1 MVARPPAQS
10 GKTAGAGNYH
20 TRYRA
25 RPRDALEA
33 AGADDLSRVVALQ
46 AGVLGLA
53 TGVGNGPEPE
63 GNGPGGGVDAVS
75 RRQQDPAAGQAGD
88 HRAVVVAGQGV
99 GVGAQL

>member
-33 AGADDLSRVVALQ
+33 AGADDLSPVMALQ
-46 AGVLGLA
+46 DGLLGLA
-53 TGVGNGPEPE
+53 TGVGERVDQARW
-63 GNGPGGGVDAVS
+63 GGRPQELSECSVTE
-75 RRQQDPAAGQAGD
+75 
-88 HRAVVVAGQGV
+88 
-99 GVGAQL
+99 